1 MNIVA
6 LNRQT
11 VPVNVVDGS
20 SLAHRRLTSAA
31 RVRLAYQLSIGQA
44 TLVRPTQSQCARLMG
59 VGTSAVAMAG
69 HRSRQPG
76 VRPPMSDMALERLVK
91 RVGPDRF
98 FAVIDRLTAP
108 AVMS

>member
-44 TLVRPTQSQCARLMG
+44 TLVRPGLSRNAR
-59 VGTSAVAMAG
+59 A
-69 HRSRQPG
+69 
-76 VRPPMSDMALERLVK
+76 
-91 RVGPDRF
+91 
-98 FAVIDRLTAP
+98 
-108 AVMS
+108 